1 MIKIEKKNIKKVSNS
16 KLEKREKQEKKEKR
30 KMFIRLAISGCIAT
44 SVFLVLV
51 GRLSYLQFV
60 KGKEYSQMAYNQQMK
75 NKIISPKRGTIYD
88 CKGEVLALSVSVDT
102 VSINPGKVCYKNNK
116 TVENEVLAEGLSQI
130 FSLNYE
136 ETLKKVSSDKSVV
149 IIAKKVET
157 EKITELE
164 EWMSKK
170 GITTGINID
179 EDSKRYYPCN
189 DVASNLIGFCSS
201 DNVGLWGIEERWN
214 EELTGKSGKI
224 VTAKN
229 VKGEAISD
237 KNEQY
242 VEVENGSN
250 IYLTIDATIQGIAEK
265 YLEQAVVENKCGNG
279 GNVIIMN
286 PQNGDILAMATYP
299 DYNLNDP
306 FSITPTGLTEEEW
319 GTLPQEEKS
328 KKLLNVWKNR
338 AVSDLYEPG
347 STFKLITSAVAL
359 EENIITT
366 DHEGDIFCTGSLHV
380 GDRDISCWKTDGS
393 HGVQTLR
400 KALQNSCNPA
410 FMQLGQ
416 KIGCKLLYKYYEAFG
431 LFSKVGDDI
440 AKAYEG
446 YFFDESK
453 IVPVE
458 LATMSFG
465 QRITI
470 TPLQLI
476 SAVSAIT
483 NDGVYVKPR
492 VVKQIENTDEK
503 SIETVEVEE
512 LRQVI
517 SLETSQ
523 KMKNM
528 MESVVTE
535 GTGRYA
541 KVEGYSVGGKSGTS
555 EPPVNNPEAGY
566 VASFIAISPIENT
579 QVVVLVI
586 LYDPHGVSHQGGQ
599 TAGPVASQI
608 LSEVLPIL
616 GIPADTTE
624 TVAEEDSLS
633 VVPNVVNKTVAEA
646 KKTLTALGFNV
657 QVNISGDEN
666 TTLVSDQTPKSG
678 VKLKTGAT
686 IYLYTAENEVRVSTT
701 VPNVKGMSI
710 SEARNTL
717 RGAKLNVSAEGTKG
731 IVVSQEPSYETE
743 QEVGTVVH
751 IVLKEELKDGQ

>member
-1 MIKIEKKNIKKVSNS
+1 LIKIEKKITKKS
-16 KLEKREKQEKKEKR
+16 KKMSKISQEKKER
-30 KMFIRLAISGCIAT
+30 KNICIRLLLSGVVAT
-44 SVFLVLV
+44 LCFCAVV

-60 KGKEYSQMAYNQQMK
+60 KGKEYSQMAYSQQMK
-75 NKIISPKRGTIYD
+75 NKIISPKRGTIFD
-88 CKGEVLALSVSVDT
+88 CNGEVLALSVSVDT
-102 VSINPGKVCYKNNK
+102 VSINPGKVCNKNSK
-116 TVENEVLAEGLSQI
+116 EIDDTIVAEGLARI
-130 FSLNYE
+130 FSLDYE

-149 IIAKKVET
+149 VIAKKVET
-157 EKITELE
+157 EKITELQN
-164 EWMSKK
+164 WMKEV

-179 EDSKRYYPCN
+179 EDSKRYYPYN
-189 DVASNLIGFCSS
+189 DIASNVIGFCSS
-201 DNVGLWGIEERWN
+201 DNIGLWGIEERWDDV
-214 EELTGKSGKI
+214 LTGTSGKI

-229 VKGEAISD
+229 VNGDPISD
-237 KNEQY
+237 ENEQY

-250 IYLTIDATIQGIAEK
+250 IYLTIDTAIQGIAEK
-265 YLEQAVVENKCGNG
+265 YLEQAVVENNCTG

-286 PQNGDILAMATYP
+286 PQDGDILAMATYP

-319 GTLPQEEKS
+319 KALPQEEQS
-328 KKLLNVWKNR
+328 EKLLNLWKNR

-347 STFKLITSAVAL
+347 STFKLITASVGL

-366 DHEGDIFCTGSLHV
+366 DQDGDFFCTGSYHV
-380 GDRDISCWKTDGS
+380 GDRDISCWKKDGS
-393 HGVQTLR
+393 HGQQSLR

-416 KIGCKLLYKYYEAFG
+416 KIGYKLLYKYYEAFG

-446 YFFDESK
+446 IFFDEDK

-470 TPLQLI
+470 TPLQMI
-476 SAVSAIT
+476 SAVSAIA

-492 VVKQIENTDEK
+492 IVKQIENTDEK
-503 SIETVEVEE
+503 SIETIEVEE
-512 LRQVI
+512 ERQVI

-523 KMKNM
+523 KMKDM
-528 MESVVTE
+528 MHSVVTD

-555 EPPVNNPEAGY
+555 EPTEANVDEGY

-586 LYDPHGVSHQGGQ
+586 LYDPHGYGISHQGGQ
-599 TAGPVASQI
+599 TAGPVAAQI
-608 LSEVLPIL
+608 LSEVLPIR
-616 GIPADTTE
+616 GIPADATE
-624 TVAEEDSLS
+624 AVQETDNLS
-633 VVPNVVNKTVAEA
+633 IVPNVVDKTVAEA
-646 KKTLTALGFNV
+646 KKVLSAAGFNV
-657 QVNISGDEN
+657 QINITGDEN

-678 VKLKTGAT
+678 IQLATGAT

-701 VPNVKGMSI
+701 VPNVKGMSV
-710 SEARNTL
+710 SEATNTL
-717 RGAKLNVSAEGTKG
+717 RAAKLNVTIEGNSG
-731 IVVSQEPSYETE
+731 IVVSQSPSYETE
-743 QEVGTVVH
+743 QEVGTVVDLV
-751 IVLKEELKDGQ
+751 IKEELKDGQ

>member
-1 MIKIEKKNIKKVSNS
+1 MKKSKKVSNS
-16 KLEKREKQEKKEKR
+16 KQAKQEKREKR
-30 KMFIRLAISGCIAT
+30 KMFIRLALSGCVAT
-44 SVFLVLV
+44 TVFLVLI

-60 KGKEYSQMAYNQQMK
+60 KGKEYSQLAYNQQMK

-88 CKGEVLALSVSVDT
+88 RNGEVLALSVSVDT

-116 TVENEVLAEGLSQI
+116 KVESEVLAEGLSQI
-130 FSLNYE
+130 FGLDYNQ
-136 ETLKKVSSDKSVV
+136 TLEKVSSNKSVV
-149 IIAKKVET
+149 VIAKKVET

-164 EWMSKK
+164 KWMSQK

-179 EDSKRYYPCN
+179 EDSKRYYPYN

-214 EELTGKSGKI
+214 EELTGISGKI

-242 VEVENGSN
+242 VAVENGSN
-250 IYLTIDATIQGIAEK
+250 LYLTIDTKIQGIAEK
-265 YLEQAVVENKCGNG
+265 YLEQAVIENKCRNG

-299 DYNLNDP
+299 DYNLNEP
-306 FSITPTGLTEEEW
+306 FSITPTGLTEEQW
-319 GTLPQEEKS
+319 QTLPQEEQS
-328 KKLLNVWKNR
+328 AKLLNVWKNR

-359 EENIITT
+359 EENLITT
-366 DHEGDIFCTGSLHV
+366 DNVGDFFCTGSYHV
-380 GDRDISCWKTDGS
+380 GDRDISCWKPDGS
-393 HGVQTLR
+393 HGIQSLR
-400 KALQNSCNPA
+400 QALQNSCNPA

-416 KIGCKLLYKYYEAFG
+416 KVGHRLLYKYYEAFG

-440 AKAYEG
+440 ARAYEG
-446 YFFDESK
+446 YFFDENK

-483 NDGVYVKPR
+483 NDGVYVKPKI
-492 VVKQIENTDEK
+492 VKKIENTDEK
-503 SIETVEVEE
+503 SIETIEAEEV
-512 LRQVI
+512 RQVI

-523 KMKNM
+523 KMNSM
-528 MESVVTE
+528 MQSVVTE

-555 EPPVNNPEAGY
+555 EPTEANADEGY

-586 LYDPHGVSHQGGQ
+586 LYDPQGVSHQGGQ

-608 LSEVLPIL
+608 LSEVLPAL
-616 GIPADTTE
+616 GIPTDTTE
-624 TVAEEDSLS
+624 VVNEEDSLS
-633 VVPNVVNKTVAEA
+633 IVPNVVNKTVAEA
-646 KKTLTALGFNV
+646 KKTLTASGFNV
-657 QVNISGDEN
+657 QVNITGDEN

-686 IYLYTAENEVRVSTT
+686 IYLYTVENEVRVSTT
-701 VPNVKGMSI
+701 VPNVKGMSL

-717 RGAKLNVSAEGTKG
+717 RGAKLNVSVEGTNG

-751 IVLKEELKDGQ
+751 LVIKEELKDGQ

>member
-1 MIKIEKKNIKKVSNS
+1 LIKIEKQLKKVS
-16 KLEKREKQEKKEKR
+16 KEKKKKIDQKEKNR
-30 KMFIRLAISGCIAT
+30 MTRRLAVSGVIAT
-44 SVFLVLV
+44 TLLFILA
-51 GRLSYLQFV
+51 GRLSYLQFI
-60 KGKEYSQMAYNQQMK
+60 KGKEYSQMAYSQQMK

-88 CKGEVLALSVSVDT
+88 CNGEVLALSVSVDT
-102 VSINPGKVCYKNNK
+102 VSLNPGKVCYKNGK
-116 TVENEVLAEGLSQI
+116 EVEDEILAEGLSEI
-130 FSLNYE
+130 FSLDYDD
-136 ETLKKVSSDKSVV
+136 TLSKVSSEKSVV

-157 EKITELE
+157 EKITELQN
-164 EWMSKK
+164 WMSEK

-179 EDSKRYYPCN
+179 EDSKRYYPNN
-189 DVASNLIGFCSS
+189 DLASNLIGFCSS

-214 EELTGKSGKI
+214 DTLTGTSGKI

-237 KNEQY
+237 ENEQY
-242 VEVENGSN
+242 VAVENGSN
-250 IYLTIDATIQGIAEK
+250 IYLTIDSTIQGIAEK
-265 YLEQAVVENKCGNG
+265 YLEQAVTENKCTNG

-299 DYNLNDP
+299 DYNLNEP
-306 FSITPTGLTEEEW
+306 FSITPTGVSEEEW
-319 GTLPQEEKS
+319 GTLTSEEQTS
-328 KKLLNVWKNR
+328 KLSNIWKNR

-347 STFKLITSAVAL
+347 STFKLITASVAL
-359 EENIITT
+359 EENVITT
-366 DHEGDIFCTGSLHV
+366 DNVGDFYCTGSYHV
-380 GDRDISCWKTDGS
+380 GDRDIKCWKTDGS
-393 HGVQTLR
+393 HGTQSLR
-400 KALQNSCNPA
+400 MALENSCNPA

-416 KIGCKLLYKYYEAFG
+416 KIGYKLLYKYYEAYG

-440 AKAYEG
+440 AKSYAG
-446 YFFDESK
+446 IFFDESK
-453 IVPVE
+453 IGPVE

-476 SAVSAIT
+476 SAVSTIA

-492 VVKQIENTDEK
+492 IVKQIENTDEN

-512 LRQVI
+512 VRQVI

-528 MESVVTE
+528 MQSVVTD

-555 EPPVNNPEAGY
+555 EPTETNTDEGY

-586 LYDPHGVSHQGGQ
+586 LYDPQGGSHQGGQ

-608 LSEVLPIL
+608 LSEVLPIM
-616 GIPADTTE
+616 GVSADTTE
-624 TVAEEDSLS
+624 TTKEDDSLAI
-633 VVPNVVNKTVAEA
+633 VPNVVDKTVAEA
-646 KKTLTALGFNV
+646 KKVLTAAGFNV
-657 QVNISGDEN
+657 QINISGDEN

-678 VKLKTGAT
+678 IKLSTGAT

-701 VPNVKGMSI
+701 VPNVKGMSV
-710 SEARNTL
+710 SSATSALKAAN
-717 RGAKLNVSAEGTKG
+717 LNIKVDEGTSG
-731 IVVSQEPSYETE
+731 IVVTQDPSYETE

-751 IVLKEELKDGQ
+751 VTIKEELTDGQ

>member
-1 MIKIEKKNIKKVSNS
+1 MIKIEKIKPKKIS
-16 KLEKREKQEKKEKR
+16 KTNQAKKEDK
-30 KMFIRLAISGCIAT
+30 KIVCYKLFFAGCIAT
-44 SVFLVLV
+44 VCLIFLV

-88 CKGEVLALSVSVDT
+88 CNGEILALSVAVDT
-102 VSINPGKVCYKNNK
+102 VSINPGKVCNQNNK
-116 TVENEVLAEGLSQI
+116 KIDDKILAEGLSQI
-130 FSLNYE
+130 FSLDYE

-149 IIAKKVET
+149 IIARKVET
-157 EKITELE
+157 EKITELQK
-164 EWMSKK
+164 WMKEV

-179 EDSKRYYPCN
+179 EDSKRYYPNN
-189 DVASNLIGFCSS
+189 DVASNLIGFCST

-214 EELTGKSGKI
+214 DTLTGTSGKI

-229 VKGEAISD
+229 VNGEAISD
-237 KNEQY
+237 ENEQY
-242 VEVENGSN
+242 VAVENGSN
-250 IYLTIDATIQGIAEK
+250 IYLTIDAKIQGIAEK
-265 YLEQAVVENKCGNG
+265 YLEQAVIENRCTNG

-299 DYNLNDP
+299 DYNLNEP
-306 FSITPTGLTEEEW
+306 FSITPLGIAQEEW
-319 GTLPQEEKS
+319 DALPQEEQS
-328 KKLLNVWKNR
+328 TELLNLWKNR

-347 STFKLITSAVAL
+347 STFKLITAAVGL
-359 EENIITT
+359 EENIVST
-366 DHEGDIFCTGSLHV
+366 DTEGDFYCTGSYHV
-380 GDRDISCWKTDGS
+380 GDRDISCWKKDGS

-400 KALQNSCNPA
+400 QALQNSCNPA

-416 KIGCKLLYKYYEAFG
+416 RIGHRTLYKYYEAFE

-446 YFFDESK
+446 IFFDEDK

-476 SAVSAIT
+476 SSVSAIA

-492 VVKQIENTDEK
+492 IVKQIENTDEK
-503 SIETVEVEE
+503 SIENVEVQEV
-512 LRQVI
+512 RQVI

-523 KMKNM
+523 KIKNM
-528 MESVVTE
+528 MQSVVTN

-555 EPPVNNPEAGY
+555 EPTEANADEGY

-586 LYDPHGVSHQGGQ
+586 LYDPQGVSHQGGQ
-599 TAGPVASQI
+599 TAGPVAAQI
-608 LSEVLPIL
+608 LSEVLPYM

-624 TVAEEDSLS
+624 TSQEEDNLS
-633 VVPNVVNKTVAEA
+633 IVPNVVDKTVAEA
-646 KKTLTALGFNV
+646 KKILTSAGFNV
-657 QVNISGDEN
+657 QINISGDEN

-678 VKLKTGAT
+678 IKLATGAT
-686 IYLYTAENEVRVSTT
+686 IYLYTAENEARVSTT
-701 VPNVKGMSI
+701 VPNVKGMSV
-710 SEARNTL
+710 SDATNVL
-717 RGAKLNVSAEGTKG
+717 RAAKLNIIVEGTKG
-731 IVVSQEPSYETE
+731 IVVSQDPSYETE

-751 IVLKEELKDGQ
+751 VVIKEELKDGQ

>member
-1 MIKIEKKNIKKVSNS
+1 
-16 KLEKREKQEKKEKR
+16 
-30 KMFIRLAISGCIAT
+30 
-44 SVFLVLV
+44 
-51 GRLSYLQFV
+51 
-60 KGKEYSQMAYNQQMK
+60 MAYNQQMK

-88 CKGEVLALSVSVDT
+88 CNGEILALSVAVDT
-102 VSINPGKVCYKNNK
+102 VSINPGKVCNQNNK
-116 TVENEVLAEGLSQI
+116 KVDDKIVAEGLSQI
-130 FSLNYE
+130 FSLDYE

-149 IIAKKVET
+149 VIAKKVET
-157 EKITELE
+157 EKITELQK
-164 EWMSKK
+164 WMKEV

-179 EDSKRYYPCN
+179 EDSKRYYPNN
-189 DVASNLIGFCSS
+189 DVASNLIGFCST

-214 EELTGKSGKI
+214 DTLTGTSGKI

-229 VKGEAISD
+229 VNGEAISD
-237 KNEQY
+237 ENEQY
-242 VEVENGSN
+242 VAVENGSN
-250 IYLTIDATIQGIAEK
+250 IYLTIDAKIQGIAEK
-265 YLEQAVVENKCGNG
+265 YLEQAVTENKCTNG

-306 FSITPTGLTEEEW
+306 FSITPLGIAQEEW
-319 GTLPQEEKS
+319 NALPQEEQS
-328 KKLLNVWKNR
+328 TELLNLWKNR

-347 STFKLITSAVAL
+347 STFKLITAAVGL
-359 EENIITT
+359 EENIVST
-366 DHEGDIFCTGSLHV
+366 DTEGDFYCTGSYHV
-380 GDRDISCWKTDGS
+380 GDRDISCWKKDGS

-400 KALQNSCNPA
+400 RALQNSCNPA

-416 KIGCKLLYKYYEAFG
+416 RIGHRTLYKYYEAFE

-446 YFFDESK
+446 IFFNEDK

-476 SAVSAIT
+476 SSVSAIA

-492 VVKQIENTDEK
+492 IVKQIENTDEK
-503 SIETVEVEE
+503 SIENVEVQEI
-512 LRQVI
+512 RQVV

-523 KMKNM
+523 KIKNM
-528 MESVVTE
+528 MQSVVTK

-555 EPPVNNPEAGY
+555 EPTEANADEGY

-586 LYDPHGVSHQGGQ
+586 LYDPQGVSHQGGQ
-599 TAGPVASQI
+599 TAGPVAAQV
-608 LSEVLPIL
+608 LSEVLPYM

-624 TVAEEDSLS
+624 ATQEEDNLS
-633 VVPNVVNKTVAEA
+633 IVPNVVDKTVAEA
-646 KKTLTALGFNV
+646 KKILTSAGFNV
-657 QVNISGDEN
+657 QINISGDEN

-678 VKLKTGAT
+678 IKLATGAT
-686 IYLYTAENEVRVSTT
+686 IYLYTAENEARVSTT
-701 VPNVKGMSI
+701 VPNVKGMSV
-710 SEARNTL
+710 SDATNAL
-717 RGAKLNVSAEGTKG
+717 RAAKLNITVEGTKG
-731 IVVSQEPSYETE
+731 IVVSQDPSYETE

-751 IVLKEELKDGQ
+751 VVIKEELKDGQ

>member
-1 MIKIEKKNIKKVSNS
+1 MIKIEKSKSKKIS
-16 KLEKREKQEKKEKR
+16 KTNQAKKEDK
-30 KMFIRLAISGCIAT
+30 KIVCYKLFFAGCIAT
-44 SVFLVLV
+44 FCFLGLIC
-51 GRLSYLQFV
+51 RLSYLQFI

-88 CKGEVLALSVSVDT
+88 CNGEILALSVAVDT
-102 VSINPGKVCYKNNK
+102 VSINPGKVCNQNNK
-116 TVENEVLAEGLSQI
+116 KVDDKIVAEGLSQI
-130 FSLNYE
+130 FSLDYE

-149 IIAKKVET
+149 VIAKKVET
-157 EKITELE
+157 EKITELQK
-164 EWMSKK
+164 WMKEV

-179 EDSKRYYPCN
+179 EDSKRYYPNN
-189 DVASNLIGFCSS
+189 DVASNLIGFCST

-214 EELTGKSGKI
+214 DTLTGTSGKI

-229 VKGEAISD
+229 VNGEAISD
-237 KNEQY
+237 ENEQY
-242 VEVENGSN
+242 VAVENGSN
-250 IYLTIDATIQGIAEK
+250 IYLTIDAKIQGIAEK
-265 YLEQAVVENKCGNG
+265 YLEQAVTENKCTNG

-306 FSITPTGLTEEEW
+306 FSITPLGIAQEEW
-319 GTLPQEEKS
+319 DALPQEEQS
-328 KKLLNVWKNR
+328 TELLNLWKNR

-347 STFKLITSAVAL
+347 STFKLITAAVGL
-359 EENIITT
+359 EENIVST
-366 DHEGDIFCTGSLHV
+366 DTEGDFYCTGSYHV
-380 GDRDISCWKTDGS
+380 GDRDISCWKKDGS

-400 KALQNSCNPA
+400 RALQNSCNPA

-416 KIGCKLLYKYYEAFG
+416 RIGHRTLYKYYEAFE

-446 YFFDESK
+446 IFFDEDK

-476 SAVSAIT
+476 SSVSAIA

-492 VVKQIENTDEK
+492 IVKQIENTDEK
-503 SIETVEVEE
+503 SIENVEVQEI
-512 LRQVI
+512 RQVV

-523 KMKNM
+523 KIKNM
-528 MESVVTE
+528 MQSVVTK

-555 EPPVNNPEAGY
+555 EPTEANADEGY

-586 LYDPHGVSHQGGQ
+586 LYDPQGVSHQGGQ
-599 TAGPVASQI
+599 TAGPVAAQV
-608 LSEVLPIL
+608 LSEVLPYM

-624 TVAEEDSLS
+624 ATQEEDNLS
-633 VVPNVVNKTVAEA
+633 IVPNVVDKTVAEA
-646 KKTLTALGFNV
+646 KKILTSAGFNV
-657 QVNISGDEN
+657 QINISGDEN

-678 VKLKTGAT
+678 IKLATGAT
-686 IYLYTAENEVRVSTT
+686 IYLYTAENEARVSTT
-701 VPNVKGMSI
+701 VPNVKGMSV
-710 SEARNTL
+710 SDATNTL
-717 RGAKLNVSAEGTKG
+717 RAAKLNITVEGTKG

-751 IVLKEELKDGQ
+751 VVIKEELKDGQ